1 MSARERR
8 SRIAAYL
15 LLIAACMVVLL
26 PLLWAVSTS
35 LKSVAEATVYP
46 PRWVPRAPTLEN
58 YRSLLT
64 DAHYLRYVLNTLFVG
79 IACVV
84 FSLVVAA
91 PAAYAV
97 ARGRFRGKDSL
108 LFVLWTTIMMPG
120 AAIVVPLYLVWIY
133 TGLYDSYAGLIIAFC
148 TSVIPTLVW
157 LLRGF
162 VIRIPMDLEHAAR
175 IDGCTRWQ
183 AFTRVTVPLM
193 TPGLIA
199 GAVLGFVTIW
209 NEFLIAFSLTQR
221 TELRMI
227 QVGIYSF
234 VTEVGIEWGRMM
246 AAVVTSIVPI
256 LVLYGLLQR
265 RFVQGLTGQSS

>member
-1 MSARERR
+1 
-8 SRIAAYL
+8 
-15 LLIAACMVVLL
+15 
-26 PLLWAVSTS
+26 
-35 LKSVAEATVYP
+35 
-46 PRWVPRAPTLEN
+46 VPRAPTLEN
-58 YRSLLT
+58 YRALLT
-64 DAHYLRYVLNTLFVG
+64 DATYLRYVVNTLLVG
-79 IACVV
+79 TACVV
-84 FSLVVAA
+84 FSLVAAA

-97 ARGRFRGKDSL
+97 ARGRFPAKDSM

-133 TGLYDSYAGLIIAFC
+133 TGLYDSYVGLIIAFC

-162 VIRIPMDLEHAAR
+162 VIRIPVDLEHAAR

-183 AFTRVTVPLM
+183 AFTRITVPLM
-193 TPGLIA
+193 APGLIA
-199 GAVLGFVTIW
+199 GAVLSFVTIW

-246 AAVVTSIVPI
+246 AAVVISVVPI